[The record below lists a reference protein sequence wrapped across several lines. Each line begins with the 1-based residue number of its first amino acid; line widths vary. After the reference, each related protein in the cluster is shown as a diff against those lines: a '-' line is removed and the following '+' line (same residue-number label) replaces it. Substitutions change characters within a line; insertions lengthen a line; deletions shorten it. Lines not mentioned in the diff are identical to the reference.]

1 MKRWDPPII
10 LTVFFNFSFFL
21 MAIVIL
27 LFGCS
32 KKIVREENVPEIY
45 TEPPPLPVSGRSPL
59 QVPIT
64 KKAESDITLLPVYF
78 DFDRSEIREDQRPM
92 LYNDIAYFIKHP
104 KFIVFIDGH
113 CDERG
118 TIDYNLALGMKR
130 AEAVEAFLARSGITN
145 QILTASYGKEMPA
158 VSGKDEVSYSKNRR
172 AEVRGGL
179 E

>member
-1 MKRWDPPII
+1 MRRSSSFGITRI
-10 LTVFFNFSFFL
+10 LCVCSLSTV
-21 MAIVIL
+21 AVIVL
-27 LFGCS
+27 SLGCS
-32 KKIVREENVPEIY
+32 KKIVREENVPE
-45 TEPPPLPVSGRSPL
+45 THMEPPSLPVSGRSPL

-78 DFDRSEIREDQRPM
+78 DFDRSEIREDQRPA
-92 LYNDIAYFIKHP
+92 LHNNIAYFIKHP

-130 AEAVEAFLARSGITN
+130 AEAVEAFFVRAEITN
-145 QILTASYGKEMPA
+145 QMFAASYGKEMPA
-158 VSGKDEVSYSKNRR
+158 MFCKDEVSYSKNRR
-172 AEVRGGL
+172 AEIRSGL